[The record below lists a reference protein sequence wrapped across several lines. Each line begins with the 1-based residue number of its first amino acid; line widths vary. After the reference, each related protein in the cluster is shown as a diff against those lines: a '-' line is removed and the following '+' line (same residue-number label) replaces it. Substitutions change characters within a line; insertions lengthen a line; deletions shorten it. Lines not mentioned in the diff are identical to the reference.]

1 MVQLNWYAC
10 DLIYLVFSW
19 TTSYYFF
26 LTIFKVFWSL
36 VTWQVVLLLTQENA
50 RKKELDAPYLM
61 EKLFITLHLYNSYVL
76 LVIFPWKNVTKKLS
90 YLQTIIITSPYYFE
104 SADTFDWKPYLL
116 CWSFIMIFI
125 LLSKPV
131 FRVKNIQSSIIEIP
145 LLFDPIQYF
154 RFSIYNDKFD
164 NNTKDNELTVLW
176 SGLVQSYL
184 VPIHQIL
191 KNL

>member
-19 TTSYYFF
+19 TTCYFF
-26 LTIFKVFWSL
+26 ITIFKVFWSL
-36 VTWQVVLLLTQENA
+36 VTWQVVLLLSQENA

-61 EKLFITLHLYNSYVL
+61 EKLFITLHLYNSYLL

-104 SADTFDWKPYLL
+104 STDTFDWKPYLL

-125 LLSKPV
+125 LRSKPN
-131 FRVKNIQSSIIEIP
+131 FRV
-145 LLFDPIQYF
+145 
-154 RFSIYNDKFD
+154 
-164 NNTKDNELTVLW
+164 
-176 SGLVQSYL
+176 
-184 VPIHQIL
+184 
-191 KNL
+191 